1 MQDLIYHQ
9 NNKNEDNKF
18 SILIPSWNNLA
29 YLKTCIESIEKNS
42 FYTHQI
48 IVLINEGTDGSI
60 AWAKTKDNI
69 DYILSK
75 QNIGIC
81 YGLNACVSLAKTDY
95 VLYLNDDMYVLPKW
109 DFYLDEE
116 IKKIGHHHFVFSSTM
131 IEPYE
136 SKNKCVIFGDYGN
149 SLNDFKEAKLLG
161 EFEQYEKKDW
171 SGSSWPPILM
181 HKKTWNLFG

>member
-48 IVLINEGTDGSI
+48 IVLINEGTFGSI
-60 AWAKTKDNI
+60 PWAKTKDNI

-75 QNIGIC
+75 QKGNT
-81 YGLNACVSLAKTDY
+81 VS
-95 VLYLNDDMYVLPKW
+95 
-109 DFYLDEE
+109 
-116 IKKIGHHHFVFSSTM
+116 
-131 IEPYE
+131 
-136 SKNKCVIFGDYGN
+136 
-149 SLNDFKEAKLLG
+149 
-161 EFEQYEKKDW
+161 
-171 SGSSWPPILM
+171 
-181 HKKTWNLFG
+181 NL